1 MYDRNDTSEVNPRR
15 VAVLVVSSIIVL
27 ALLLLTFFV
36 GFPTLSRWN
45 SRSERAQN
53 RTQALA
59 DARNEVTVT
68 NIRIGTT
75 AQKVKI
81 AQQEA
86 EVRRAQ
92 AVGIREAQDEISR
105 TLTPLYVQFEMT
117 QALVEIAKS
126 GKNNSVIYI
135 PTGPNGLPLVAGAP
149 TGGK

>member
-1 MYDRNDTSEVNPRR
+1 MSTQDGTDRPSV
-15 VAVLVVSSIIVL
+15 VAAGMVLVILVG
-27 ALLLLTFFV
+27 ALLAGAFV
-36 GFPTLSRWN
+36 GFPTYSRWN
-45 SRSERAQN
+45 ARTERAQN

-59 DARNEVTVT
+59 DAHNEVTIT

-86 EVRRAQ
+86 AIRQAQ
-92 AVGIREAQDEISR
+92 AVGIREAQDEISK

-126 GKNNSVIYI
+126 GRNNSVIYI

-149 TGGK
+149 AGVGK